1 MNTQTLRTLVSAV
14 VLSLVFFAV
23 VMGVSMTFIMFNAR
37 WSPDLVW
44 FPAPVI
50 AVLVGSIY
58 WAEKRWHIGLSNPVD
73 VPWGRVYAIGIALT
87 VLGVCV
93 AATQGMFTGKI
104 RATEVYGG
112 EVSPLFQMTYAFVMS
127 VFAAILAEATFRGI
141 MQTRMHAVLSLW
153 PTVVTV
159 AVINL
164 LAHRWGPELV
174 QNWFGTLIILAAWTY
189 LRWLSQSL
197 WPPLIVHGLCNLIF
211 AIAVWFNG
219 PIVYAELSGGTI
231 VLIVAAGL
239 VALVVTVFLA
249 RDLHQARLTAAG
261 LSEQRPL

>member
-1 MNTQTLRTLVSAV
+1 MNTQALRALVSAV

-23 VMGVSMTFIMFNAR
+23 VMGVAMTSVMLNAR

-44 FPAPVI
+44 FPLPVI

-58 WAEKRWHIGLSNPVD
+58 WAERRWHIGLSHPAD

-87 VLGVCV
+87 VFGVCV
-93 AATQGMFTGKI
+93 AATEGVFSGKI
-104 RATEVYGG
+104 RATELYGG

-141 MQTRMHAVLSLW
+141 MQTRMHTVLGLW

-174 QNWFGTLIILAAWTY
+174 RNWFGALIILGAWTY
-189 LRWLSQSL
+189 LRWLSRSL
-197 WPPLIVHGLCNLIF
+197 WPPLIVHGMCNLIF
-211 AIAVWFNG
+211 AIAVWFGG
-219 PIVYAELSGGTI
+219 PIVYADLSGETIAFVVVVGLAALVITI
-231 VLIVAAGL
+231 V
-239 VALVVTVFLA
+239 LA
-249 RDLHQARLTAAG
+249 RDLHQAQPTAAAA
-261 LSEQRPL
+261 